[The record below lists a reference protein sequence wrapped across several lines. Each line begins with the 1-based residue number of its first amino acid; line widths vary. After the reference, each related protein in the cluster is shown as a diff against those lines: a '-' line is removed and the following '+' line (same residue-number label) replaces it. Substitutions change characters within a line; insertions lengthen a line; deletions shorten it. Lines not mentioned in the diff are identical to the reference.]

1 MFGHFVKNTYFSA
14 PKSESINNLNHIDMK
29 IYQTNEIKNIALL
42 GSAGSGKTT
51 LAESMLFESG
61 VIKRRGSV
69 EAKNT
74 VSDYFPVEQEYGYSV
89 FSTVFNVEW
98 NNKKLNIIDCPGS
111 DDFVGGAITAL
122 NVTDQALVLINGQY
136 GPEVGTQNIFRYTEK
151 LSKPVI
157 FLVNQLDREN
167 CDFDSILNQMRE
179 IYGQKCVP
187 VQYPIETGPNF
198 NAVIDV
204 LLMKKYSWKPE
215 GGAPIIEEIP
225 EDQKE
230 KAMELHK
237 ALVEAAAENDEALME
252 KFFEEE
258 TLTEDEMREGIRKG
272 LVTRS
277 IFPVFC
283 VCGGRSMGVRR
294 LMEFL
299 GNVVP
304 FVSDMPKV
312 HNTRGE
318 EVAADSTAPT
328 SVYFFKTS
336 VEPHIGEVSYFKVMS
351 GAIKN
356 GDDLSN
362 ADRGS
367 KERITA
373 LYVCAGAN
381 RQPVDQLNA
390 GDIGCT
396 VKLKDVKTGNTLN
409 AKDAEN
415 RFDFIKYPN
424 SKYSRAVKAVNESDT
439 EKMMAA
445 LTKMRQEDPT
455 WVVEQ
460 SKELKQIIV
469 HGQGEFH
476 LRTLKWR
483 MENNEKIAIKY
494 LEPKIPYRETITKM
508 ARADYRHKKQ
518 SGGAGQ
524 FGEVHLIVEPY
535 AEGMPDP
542 TVYKFNGQEFKMNI
556 KGKEEIT
563 LDWGGKLVFIN
574 SVVGGAIDMRFMPA
588 ILKGIM
594 ERMEQGPLTG
604 SYARDVRV
612 IVYDGKM
619 HPVDSNELSFM
630 LAARNA
636 FSAAFKEAGPKVLE
650 PIYDLEVLVPGD
662 YMGDVMSDLQ
672 GRRAIIMGMD
682 SEAGYQKLSAKIPLK
697 ELSSYSI
704 ALSSIT
710 GGRASFTTSFSSYEL
725 VPNDIQQ
732 ALIKQHEEEMK
743 DED

>member
-1 MFGHFVKNTYFSA
+1 
-14 PKSESINNLNHIDMK
+14 MK
-29 IYQTNEIKNIALL
+29 VYQTNEIKNIALI

-51 LAESMLFESG
+51 LAEAMLFESG

-69 EAKNT
+69 EQKNT

-89 FSTVFNVEW
+89 FSTVLHTEW
-98 NNKKLNIIDCPGS
+98 NGKKLNIIDCPGS

-122 NVTDQALVLINGQY
+122 NVTDQAVILVNGTY
-136 GPEVGTQNIFRYTEK
+136 GPEVGTMNAFRNTDK
-151 LSKPVI
+151 LQKPVI
-157 FLVNQLDREN
+157 FLVNQLDKEH
-167 CDFDSILNQMRE
+167 CDFDMILSNLKDV
-179 IYGQKCVP
+179 YGPKVVP
-187 VQYPIETGPNF
+187 VQFPVATGPGF

-215 GGAPIIEEIP
+215 GGAPIIEDIP
-225 EDQKE
+225 ADLMD
-230 KAMELHK
+230 KAQEMHE
-237 ALVEAAAENDEALME
+237 ALVEAAAGNDDTLME
-252 KFFEEE
+252 KFFETME
-258 TLTEDEMREGIRKG
+258 LSEDEMREGIRKG

-283 VCGGRSMGVRR
+283 VCAGKDMGVRR

-312 HNTRGE
+312 KNAAGE
-318 EVAADSTAPT
+318 EITPDAAGPT
-328 SVYFFKTS
+328 SLFFFKTGM
-336 VEPHIGEVSYFKVMS
+336 EPHIGEVSYFKVMS
-351 GAIKN
+351 GTVKA
-356 GDDLSN
+356 GDDLTN
-362 ADRGS
+362 VDRGS
-367 KERITA
+367 KERMGQ
-373 LYVCAGAN
+373 LYACAGAN
-381 RQPVDQLNA
+381 RVPVDELKA

-409 AKDAEN
+409 GKDVDWK
-415 RFDFIKYPN
+415 FDFIKYPN
-424 SKYSRAVKAVNESDT
+424 SKFSRAIKAVNEAET

-445 LTKMRQEDPT
+445 LQKMRQEDPT

-460 SKELKQIIV
+460 SKELRQIIV

-483 MENNEKIAIKY
+483 MENNEKIQIEY
-494 LEPKIPYRETITKM
+494 QEPKIPYRETITKM

-535 AEGMPDP
+535 TDGMPDP
-542 TVYKFNGQEFKMNI
+542 TSFTINGQEFKMNI
-556 KGKEEIT
+556 KSKEEKD
-563 LDWGGKLVFIN
+563 LEWGGKLVFIN
-574 SVVGGAIDMRFMPA
+574 SVVGGAIDLRFMPA

-594 ERMEQGPLTG
+594 QRMEQGPLTG

-619 HPVDSNELSFM
+619 HPVDTNELSFM
-630 LAARNA
+630 LAGRNA
-636 FSAAFKEAGPKVLE
+636 FSMAFKEAGPKVLE
-650 PIYDLEVLVPGD
+650 PIYDLEVLVPAD

-697 ELSSYSI
+697 ELSSYCI
-704 ALSSIT
+704 ALSSLT
-710 GGRASFTTSFSSYEL
+710 GGRASFTTKFASYEL

-732 ALIKQHEEEMK
+732 ALIAAHEAEEK
-743 DED
+743 EED

>member
-1 MFGHFVKNTYFSA
+1 MLY
-14 PKSESINNLNHIDMK
+14 E
-29 IYQTNEIKNIALL
+29 
-42 GSAGSGKTT
+42 AGI
-51 LAESMLFESG
+51 
-61 VIKRRGSV
+61 IKRRGTV

-89 FSTVFNVEW
+89 FPTVFHVEW
-98 NNKKLNIIDCPGS
+98 NNKKLNVIDCPGS

-122 NVTDQALVLINGQY
+122 NVTDQAVILINGQY
-136 GPEVGTQNIFRYTEK
+136 GPEVGTQNAFRYTDK
-151 LSKPVI
+151 LNKPVI

-167 CDFDSILNQMRE
+167 CDFDTLMASMRE
-179 IYGQKCVP
+179 IYGSKCVQI
-187 VQYPIETGPNF
+187 QYPIATGPGF

-215 GGAPIIEEIP
+215 GGAPTIEDIP
-225 EDQKE
+225 AEEME
-230 KAMELHK
+230 KAKELHA
-237 ALVEAAAENDEALME
+237 ALVEAAAANDDTLME

-258 TLTEDEMREGIRKG
+258 SLTEDEMREGIRKG

-283 VCGGRSMGVRR
+283 VCAGKDMGVRR

-304 FVSDMPKV
+304 FVDEMPKI

-318 EVAADSTAPT
+318 EVAPDANGPESI
-328 SVYFFKTS
+328 YFFKTGM
-336 VEPHIGEVSYFKVMS
+336 EPHIGEVSYFKVMS
-351 GAIKN
+351 GSIKP
-356 GDDLSN
+356 GDDLTN

-367 KERITA
+367 KERIGTIYA
-373 LYVCAGAN
+373 CAGAN
-381 RQPVDQLNA
+381 RIAVDELKA

-409 AKDAEN
+409 SKEVEQ

-424 SKYSRAVKAVNESDT
+424 SKYSRAIRSVNEGEM
-439 EKMMAA
+439 EKLMAA
-445 LTKMRQEDPT
+445 LLKMRQEDPT

-460 SKELKQIIV
+460 SKELHQTIV

-483 MENNEKIAIKY
+483 LENNEKIQVVFD
-494 LEPKIPYRETITKM
+494 EPKIPYRETITKT

-556 KGKEEIT
+556 KSREEVD
-563 LDWGGKLVFIN
+563 LEWGGKLVFLN
-574 SVVGGAIDMRFMPA
+574 SVVGGAIDARFMPA
-588 ILKGIM
+588 ILKGVM

-636 FSAAFKEAGPKVLE
+636 FSAAFKEAGPKILE
-650 PIYDLEVLVPGD
+650 PIYDLEVYVPSD

-672 GRRAIIMGMD
+672 GRRAMIMGMD

-697 ELSSYSI
+697 ELSNYSI
-704 ALSSIT
+704 SLSSLT
-710 GGRASFTTSFSSYEL
+710 GGRASFTTKFASYEL

-732 ALIKQHEEEMK
+732 KLIAEHEAELK

>member
-1 MFGHFVKNTYFSA
+1 
-14 PKSESINNLNHIDMK
+14 MK
-29 IYQTNEIKNIALL
+29 VYQTNEIKNIALI

-51 LAESMLFESG
+51 LAEAMLFESG

-69 EAKNT
+69 EQKNT

-89 FSTVFNVEW
+89 FSTVLHTEW
-98 NNKKLNIIDCPGS
+98 NGKKLNIIDCPGS

-122 NVTDQALVLINGQY
+122 NVTDQAVILVNGTY
-136 GPEVGTQNIFRYTEK
+136 GPEVGTMNAFRNTDK
-151 LSKPVI
+151 LQKPVI
-157 FLVNQLDREN
+157 FLVNQLDKEH
-167 CDFDSILNQMRE
+167 CDFDMILSNLKDV
-179 IYGQKCVP
+179 YGPKVVP
-187 VQYPIETGPNF
+187 VQFPVATGPGF

-215 GGAPIIEEIP
+215 GGAPIIEDIP
-225 EDQKE
+225 ADLMD
-230 KAMELHK
+230 KAQEMHE
-237 ALVEAAAENDEALME
+237 ALVEAAAGNDDTLME
-252 KFFEEE
+252 KFFETME
-258 TLTEDEMREGIRKG
+258 LSEDEMREGIRKG

-283 VCGGRSMGVRR
+283 VCAGKDMGVRR

-312 HNTRGE
+312 KNAAGE
-318 EVAADSTAPT
+318 EITPDAAGPT
-328 SVYFFKTS
+328 SLFFFKTGM
-336 VEPHIGEVSYFKVMS
+336 EPHIGEVSYFKVMS
-351 GAIKN
+351 GTVKA
-356 GDDLSN
+356 GDDLTN
-362 ADRGS
+362 VDRGS
-367 KERITA
+367 KERMGQ
-373 LYVCAGAN
+373 LYACAGAN
-381 RQPVDQLNA
+381 RVPVDELKA

-409 AKDAEN
+409 AKDIEWK
-415 RFDFIKYPN
+415 FDFIKYPN
-424 SKYSRAVKAVNESDT
+424 SKYSRAIKPVSSSDM

-445 LTKMRQEDPT
+445 VLKMRQEDPT

-460 SKELKQIIV
+460 SKELRQTII

-483 MENNEKIAIKY
+483 LENNEKIPVEY
-494 LEPKIPYRETITKM
+494 VEPKIPYRETISKM

-518 SGGAGQ
+518 SGGSGQ
-524 FGEVHLIVEPY
+524 FGEVHLIMEPY
-535 AEGMPDP
+535 TEGMPDP
-542 TVYKFNGQEFKMNI
+542 TSFKINGQEFKMNI
-556 KGKEEIT
+556 KGKEEID
-563 LDWGGKLVFIN
+563 LEWGGKLVFIN
-574 SVVGGAIDMRFMPA
+574 SVVGGAIDTRFMPA

-594 ERMEQGPLTG
+594 ERMERGPLTG

-710 GGRASFTTSFSSYEL
+710 GGRASFSTSFSSYEL

>member
-1 MFGHFVKNTYFSA
+1 
-14 PKSESINNLNHIDMK
+14 MK
-29 IYQTNEIKNIALL
+29 VYQTSEIKNIALL

-51 LAESMLFESG
+51 LAESMLYEAG
-61 VIKRRGSV
+61 IIKRRGSI

-89 FSTVFNVEW
+89 FSTVFHVEW

-122 NVTDQALVLINGQY
+122 NVTDQAVILINGQY
-136 GPEVGTQNIFRYTEK
+136 GPEVGTQNNFRYTEK
-151 LSKPVI
+151 LKKPVI
-157 FLVNQLDREN
+157 FLINQLDSDK
-167 CDFDSILNQMRE
+167 CDFDSLISTMQD
-179 IYGQKCVP
+179 IYGPKCVQI
-187 VQYPIETGPNF
+187 QYPIATGAGF
-198 NAVIDV
+198 NSLIDV

-215 GGAPIIEEIP
+215 GGAPIIEDIP
-225 EDQKE
+225 AEEMD

-237 ALVEAAAENDEALME
+237 ALVEAAAENDEGLME

-258 TLTEDEMREGIRKG
+258 TLTEDELREGIRKG

-283 VCGGRSMGVRR
+283 VCAGKDMGVRR

-304 FVSDMPKV
+304 FVSEMPKV

-318 EVAADSTAPT
+318 EVAAESDGPT
-328 SVYFFKTS
+328 SLYFFKTG

-351 GAIKN
+351 GKVKA
-356 GDDLSN
+356 GADLAN

-367 KERITA
+367 KERIA
-373 LYVCAGAN
+373 QIFACAGAN
-381 RQPVDQLNA
+381 RIPVDELCA

-396 VKLKDVKTGNTLN
+396 VKLKDVKTGNALN
-409 AKDAEN
+409 GKDCDW
-415 RFDFIKYPN
+415 RYDFIKYPN
-424 SKYSRAVKAVNESDT
+424 AKYSRAIKAVNEQEM
-439 EKMMAA
+439 EKLMVA

-460 SKELKQIIV
+460 SKELRQTIV

-483 MENNEKIAIKY
+483 LENNEKIQVKFD
-494 LEPKIPYRETITKM
+494 EPKIPYRETITKS
-508 ARADYRHKKQ
+508 ARDDYRHKKQ

-542 TVYKFNGQEFKMNI
+542 TVFKFGGQEYRMNI
-556 KGKEEIT
+556 KGREEID
-563 LDWGGKLVFIN
+563 LEWGGKLVFLN
-574 SVVGGAIDMRFMPA
+574 SVVGGAIDTRFMPA

-594 ERMEQGPLTG
+594 ERMERGPLTG

-636 FSAAFKEAGPKVLE
+636 FAAACKDAGPKILE
-650 PIYDLEVLVPGD
+650 PIYDLEVYVPAD
-662 YMGDVMSDLQ
+662 FMGDVMSDLQ
-672 GRRAIIMGMD
+672 GRRALIMGMD
-682 SEAGYQKLSAKIPLK
+682 SEAGYQKLQAKIPLK
-697 ELSSYSI
+697 ELANYSI

-710 GGRASFTTSFSSYEL
+710 GGRASFTTKFASYEL

-732 ALIKQHEEEMK
+732 QLIKEHEEEEK
-743 DED
+743 ED

>member
-1 MFGHFVKNTYFSA
+1 
-14 PKSESINNLNHIDMK
+14 MK
-29 IYQTNEIKNIALL
+29 VYQTSEIKNIALI

-51 LAESMLFESG
+51 LAESMLYEAG
-61 VIKRRGSV
+61 IIKRRGSV

-89 FSTVFNVEW
+89 FSTVFHVEW

-122 NVTDQALVLINGQY
+122 NVTDQAVVLINGQY
-136 GPEVGTQNIFRYTEK
+136 GPEVGTQNNFRYTEK
-151 LSKPVI
+151 LKKPVI
-157 FLVNQLDREN
+157 FLVNQLDSDK
-167 CDFDSILNQMRE
+167 CDFDNIISTMQE
-179 IYGQKCVP
+179 IYGPKCVQI
-187 VQYPIETGPNF
+187 QYPISTGPGF
-198 NAVIDV
+198 NSLIDV

-215 GGAPIIEEIP
+215 GGAPIIEDIP
-225 EDQKE
+225 AEEMD

-237 ALVEAAAENDEALME
+237 ALVEAAAENDEGLME

-258 TLTEDEMREGIRKG
+258 TLTEDELREGIRKG

-283 VCGGRSMGVRR
+283 VCAGKDMGVRR

-304 FVSDMPKV
+304 FVSEMPKV

-318 EVAADSTAPT
+318 EVAADSDGPT
-328 SVYFFKTS
+328 SLYFFKTGM
-336 VEPHIGEVSYFKVMS
+336 EPHIGEVSYFKVMS
-351 GAIKN
+351 GKVKA
-356 GDDLSN
+356 GADLSN

-367 KERITA
+367 KERIA
-373 LYVCAGAN
+373 QIYACAGAN
-381 RQPVDQLNA
+381 RLPVDELCA

-396 VKLKDVKTGNTLN
+396 VKLKDVKTGNALN
-409 AKDAEN
+409 AKDCDWKY
-415 RFDFIKYPN
+415 DFIKYPN
-424 SKYSRAVKAVNESDT
+424 SKYSRSIKAVNEQEM
-439 EKMMAA
+439 EKLMAA

-460 SKELKQIIV
+460 SKELRQTIV

-483 MENNEKIAIKY
+483 LENNEKIQVKY
-494 LEPKIPYRETITKM
+494 GEPKIPYRETITKQ

-535 AEGMPDP
+535 ADGMPDP
-542 TVYKFNGQEFKMNI
+542 TVFKFGGQEFRMNI
-556 KGKEEIT
+556 KSREEID
-563 LDWGGKLVFIN
+563 LEWGGKLVFMN
-574 SVVGGAIDMRFMPA
+574 SVVGGAIDTRFMPA

-594 ERMEQGPLTG
+594 ERMERGPLTG

-636 FSAAFKEAGPKVLE
+636 FAAAFKEAGPKLLE
-650 PIYDLEVLVPGD
+650 PIYDLEVYVPSD
-662 YMGDVMSDLQ
+662 FMGDVMSDLQ
-672 GRRAIIMGMD
+672 GRRALIMGMD
-682 SEAGYQKLSAKIPLK
+682 SEAGYQKLQAKIPLK
-697 ELSSYSI
+697 ELSNYSI

-710 GGRASFTTSFSSYEL
+710 GGRASFTTKFASYEL

-732 ALIKQHEEEMK
+732 QLIQEHEAEES
-743 DED
+743 EE

>member
-1 MFGHFVKNTYFSA
+1 
-14 PKSESINNLNHIDMK
+14 MK
-29 IYQTNEIKNIALL
+29 VYQTNEIKNIALL
-42 GSAGSGKTT
+42 GNDGSGKTT
-51 LAESMLFESG
+51 LTESLLYEAG
-61 VIKRRGSV
+61 IIQRRGRIT
-69 EAKNT
+69 AKNT

-89 FSTVFNVEW
+89 FSTVYHVEW

-111 DDFVGGAITAL
+111 DDFVGAAMTAL
-122 NVTDQALVLINGQY
+122 NVTDTAVLLLNGQY
-136 GPEVGTQNIFRYTEK
+136 GPEVGTQNHFRYTEK
-151 LSKPVI
+151 LKKPVI
-157 FLVNQLDREN
+157 FLVNQLDSDK
-167 CDFDSILNQMRE
+167 CDYHNVLERLTE
-179 IYGQKCVP
+179 IYGPKVVP
-187 VQYPIETGPNF
+187 VQYPLNEGPGF
-198 NAVIDV
+198 NALIDV
-204 LLMKKYSWKPE
+204 LLMKKYSWGPD
-215 GGAPIIEEIP
+215 GGAPTIEDIP
-225 EDQKE
+225 AEEMDR
-230 KAMELHK
+230 AMEMHK
-237 ALVEAAAENDEALME
+237 ALVEAAAENDETLME

-258 TLTEDEMREGIRKG
+258 KLTEDEMREGIRKG

-283 VCGGRSMGVRR
+283 VCAGKDMGVRR

-304 FVSDMPKV
+304 FVDEMPKV

-318 EVAADSTAPT
+318 EITVTADGPT
-328 SVYFFKTS
+328 SLYFFKTG
-336 VEPHIGEVSYFKVMS
+336 VEPHIGEVCYFKVMS
-351 GAIKN
+351 GSVKT
-356 GDDLSN
+356 GDELTNS
-362 ADRGS
+362 DRGS
-367 KERITA
+367 KERLGQI
-373 LYVCAGAN
+373 YVCAGAN
-381 RQPVDQLNA
+381 RQPVERLNA
-390 GDIGCT
+390 GDIGCA

-409 AKDAEN
+409 GKDCEN

-424 SKYSRAVKAVNESDT
+424 SKFSRAIKAVNEADT

-445 LTKMRQEDPT
+445 LIKMRQEDPT

-460 SKELKQIIV
+460 SKELRQIII

-483 MENNEKIAIKY
+483 MENNEKIQVKFE
-494 LEPKIPYRETITKM
+494 EPKIPYRETLTKS

-542 TVYKFNGQEFKMNI
+542 TVFKFGGQEYRMNI
-556 KGKEEIT
+556 KGKEEID
-563 LDWGGKLVFIN
+563 LEWGGKLVFIN
-574 SVVGGAIDMRFMPA
+574 SVVGGAIDARFMPA
-588 ILKGIM
+588 ILKGVM
-594 ERMEQGPLTG
+594 ERMERGPLTG

-636 FSAAFKEAGPKVLE
+636 FSAAFKEAGPKILE
-650 PIYDLEVLVPGD
+650 PIYDLEVYVPAD
-662 YMGDVMSDLQ
+662 FMGDVMSDLQ
-672 GRRAIIMGMD
+672 GRRALIMGMD
-682 SEAGYQKLSAKIPLK
+682 SEAGYQKLQAKIPLK
-697 ELSSYSI
+697 ELSNYSI

-710 GGRASFTTSFSSYEL
+710 GGRASFTTKFASYEL

-732 ALIKQHEEEMK
+732 QLIKEHEADGLRK
-743 DED
+743 RLFAY

>member
-1 MFGHFVKNTYFSA
+1 MRV
-14 PKSESINNLNHIDMK
+14 
-29 IYQTNEIKNIALL
+29 YQTNEIKNIALL

-51 LAESMLFESG
+51 LAEAMLYESG
-61 VIKRRGSV
+61 VIKRRGTI

-74 VSDYFPVEQEYGYSV
+74 VCDYFPVEQEYGYSV

-136 GPEVGTQNIFRYTEK
+136 GPEVGTQNLFRYTDK
-151 LSKPVI
+151 LKKPVI
-157 FLVNQLDREN
+157 FLVSEK
-167 CDFDSILNQMRE
+167 CDFESIIAQMKD
-179 IYGQKCVP
+179 IYGTKCVQI
-187 VQYPIETGPNF
+187 QYPLNTGPEF
-198 NAVIDV
+198 NSLIDV
-204 LLMKKYSWKPE
+204 LLMKKYSWTPE
-215 GGAPIIEEIP
+215 GGAPIIEDIP
-225 EDQKE
+225 EE
-230 KAMELHK
+230 EMERAMALHK
-237 ALVEAAAENDEALME
+237 ELVEAAAENDETLME

-272 LVTRS
+272 LITRS

-283 VCGGRSMGVRR
+283 VCAGKSMGVRR

-312 HNTRGE
+312 HNTRGQ
-318 EVAADSTAPT
+318 EVPADSDAPT
-328 SVYFFKTS
+328 SLYFFKTG

-351 GAIKN
+351 GSVKP
-356 GDDLSN
+356 GDDLTN

-367 KERITA
+367 KERMANIF
-373 LYVCAGAN
+373 VCAGAN
-381 RQPVDQLNA
+381 RQSVEQLQA

-409 AKDAEN
+409 SKDCEN

-424 SKYSRAVKAVNESDT
+424 SKYSRAIKAVNEADT
-439 EKMMAA
+439 EKLMAA

-460 SKELKQIIV
+460 SKELRQTIV

-483 MENNEKIAIKY
+483 LENNEKLQVEY
-494 LEPKIPYRETITKM
+494 QEPRIPYRETITKL

-524 FGEVHLIVEPY
+524 FGEVHLIIEPY

-542 TVYKFNGQEFKMNI
+542 VSYNINGQEFKMNI
-556 KGKEEIT
+556 KNKEVVD

-574 SVVGGAIDMRFMPA
+574 SVVGGAIDQRFMPA
-588 ILKGIM
+588 ILKGVM

-612 IVYDGKM
+612 VVYDGKM

-636 FSAAFKEAGPKVLE
+636 FSEAFKNAGPKILE
-650 PIYDLEVLVPGD
+650 PIYDLEVFVPSD
-662 YMGDVMSDLQ
+662 FMGDVMSDLQ
-672 GRRAIIMGMD
+672 GRRALIMGMD
-682 SEAGYQKLSAKIPLK
+682 SEAGYQKLQAKIPLK
-697 ELSSYSI
+697 ELSNYSI
-704 ALSSIT
+704 SLSSIT
-710 GGRASFTTSFSSYEL
+710 GGRASFTTKFASYEL

-732 ALIKQHEEEMK
+732 ELIKVHEAEIDGKE
-743 DED
+743 